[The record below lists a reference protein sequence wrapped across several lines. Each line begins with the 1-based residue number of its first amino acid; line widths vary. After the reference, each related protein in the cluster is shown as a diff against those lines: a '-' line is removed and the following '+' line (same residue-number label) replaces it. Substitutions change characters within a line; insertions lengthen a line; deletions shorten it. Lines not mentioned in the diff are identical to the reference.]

1 MSCSQYEDPVY
12 IDGVPC
18 RSLRSIEEAIRANP
32 FYIESNPFYNDD
44 GAPRQRA
51 YNYGNPKAEDDDG
64 ENFDRKWRK
73 VWDPK
78 DALKESDE
86 SAPPEDGPS
95 ITRLADKVEDLAE
108 RVEKL
113 TKLLYDLSARID
125 RCRRIE
131 DSLAL
136 RLYFLEPNRPDGSHE
151 DSCRKAENRRVD
163 AEGEA
168 DA

>member
-18 RSLRSIEEAIRANP
+18 QSLRSIEEAIRANP

-44 GAPRQRA
+44 GVPRQGA
-51 YNYGNPKAEDDDG
+51 YNYGSPKAEDGDK
-64 ENFDRKWRK
+64 ESDRKWRK

-95 ITRLADKVEDLAE
+95 ITRLADKVEELAE

-125 RCRRIE
+125 GCRKIE
-131 DSLAL
+131 DCLAL
-136 RLYFLEPNRPDGSHE
+136 RLYFLEPNRVNVCGTDESPRETHVT
-151 DSCRKAENRRVD
+151 VD
-163 AEGEA
+163 M
-168 DA
+168 

>member
-18 RSLRSIEEAIRANP
+18 QSLRSIEEAIRANP

-44 GAPRQRA
+44 GVPRQGA
-51 YNYGNPKAEDDDG
+51 YNYGSPKAEDDDG

-113 TKLLYDLSARID
+113 TKLLYNLSARID
-125 RCRRIE
+125 GCRRIQ
-131 DSLAL
+131 DNLAL
-136 RLYFLEPNRPDGSHE
+136 RLYFLEPNRVNVCGTDESPRETHVT
-151 DSCRKAENRRVD
+151 VD
-163 AEGEA
+163 M
-168 DA
+168 

>member
-18 RSLRSIEEAIRANP
+18 QSLRSIEEAIRANP

-44 GAPRQRA
+44 GVPRQGA
-51 YNYGNPKAEDDDG
+51 YNYGSPKAEDDDG

-86 SAPPEDGPS
+86 SAPPEEGPS
-95 ITRLADKVEDLAE
+95 VIWLAAEVGRLSGE
-108 RVEKL
+108 VEKL

-136 RLYFLEPNRPDGSHE
+136 RLYFSESNRSEGGH
-151 DSCRKAENRRVD
+151 VD
-163 AEGEA
+163 VEGGA

>member
-18 RSLRSIEEAIRANP
+18 QSLRSIEEAIRANP
-32 FYIESNPFYNDD
+32 YYID
-44 GAPRQRA
+44 GVPRQGA
-51 YNYGNPKAEDDDG
+51 YNYGSPKAEDDAG

-86 SAPPEDGPS
+86 SAPPEEGPS
-95 ITRLADKVEDLAE
+95 VIWLASEVGRLSGE
-108 RVEKL
+108 VEKL
-113 TKLLYDLSARID
+113 TKLLYGLSDRID
-125 RCRRIE
+125 ECRRTE

-136 RLYFLEPNRPDGSHE
+136 RLYFLEPNRTDGCH
-151 DSCRKAENRRVD
+151 RVD
-163 AEGEA
+163 VEGEA

>member
-18 RSLRSIEEAIRANP
+18 KSLRSIEEAIRANP
-32 FYIESNPFYNDD
+32 YYID
-44 GAPRQRA
+44 GVPRRGA
-51 YNYGNPKAEDDDG
+51 YNYGSPKAEDDAG

-78 DALKESDE
+78 DALKEPDE
-86 SAPPEDGPS
+86 SAPPEEGPS
-95 ITRLADKVEDLAE
+95 TIKLAAEVGRLSGE
-108 RVEKL
+108 VEKL
-113 TKLLYDLSARID
+113 TKLLYDLSTRID
-125 RCRRIE
+125 ECHRTE

-136 RLYFLEPNRPDGSHE
+136 RLYFSESNRPEGGH
-151 DSCRKAENRRVD
+151 VD
-163 AEGEA
+163 VEGKAEGEA

>member
-18 RSLRSIEEAIRANP
+18 QSLRSIEEAIRANP
-32 FYIESNPFYNDD
+32 YYID
-44 GAPRQRA
+44 GVPRQGA
-51 YNYGNPKAEDDDG
+51 YNYGSPKTEDGDKESDG
-64 ENFDRKWRK
+64 KWRK

-95 ITRLADKVEDLAE
+95 IIRLADKVEDLAE

-125 RCRRIE
+125 GCRRIE

-136 RLYFLEPNRPDGSHE
+136 RLYFSESNRSEGCGTDESPQETHIT
-151 DSCRKAENRRVD
+151 VD
-163 AEGEA
+163 N
-168 DA
+168 